1 MKMEWLMIPGFILC
15 ALIMK
20 FFVKMVDSFITHII
34 MTEETAQLKEN
45 CSEEI
50 METSPAEQIN
60 DMKLKRLTI
69 SQMID
74 KLRLARRTMQD
85 AEVSNIEIGTARPT
99 QIRIRRYENS

>member
-45 CSEEI
+45 CSEDH
-50 METSPAEQIN
+50 S
-60 DMKLKRLTI
+60 
-69 SQMID
+69 S
-74 KLRLARRTMQD
+74 
-85 AEVSNIEIGTARPT
+85 
-99 QIRIRRYENS
+99 

>member
-34 MTEETAQLKEN
+34 MTEETAQLRES
-45 CSEEI
+45 CSEGSMEI
-50 METSPAEQIN
+50 DTAEQIN
-60 DMKLKRLTI
+60 DEKLKTLTI
-69 SQMID
+69 SQMVD

-85 AEVSNIEIGTARPT
+85 EEVSNIEIGTARPT